1 MNTAGA
7 DAAAAR
13 AAGPY
18 SQRPRARLSLSR
30 APDRNSRNP
39 PTKSSSTSRRDVR
52 ECPWRGPSH
61 DGGGACRKVR
71 VASCRSRAAKEQ
83 TKNKNGEENNN
94 NFARANVPTQVIIL
108 PRGRGVSESSSDGSM
123 QGDVALLHCWFSR
136 AKPRKSSYEVFPG
149 VHVGAH
155 TAELLT
161 MVEGHGVH
169 RVAAAHR
176 RQLVGKRFKATSP
189 NGGARSNDDH

>member
-71 VASCRSRAAKEQ
+71 VASCRSHAAKEQ

-108 PRGRGVSESSSDGSM
+108 PRGRGVSESASDGSM
-123 QGDVALLHCWFSR
+123 QGDVALQLL
-136 AKPRKSSYEVFPG
+136 VFPCKTTKVVLRSVSRCPRWG
-149 VHVGAH
+149 THRGAPH
-155 TAELLT
+155 DGGGTRRSPRGRGAPATA
-161 MVEGHGVH
+161 
-169 RVAAAHR
+169 R
-176 RQLVGKRFKATSP
+176 RQKVQSHEPERW
-189 NGGARSNDDH
+189 GAVE